1 MGLVMLYFKEDKSV
15 AGVPIDA
22 FKRVVGV

>member
-1 MGLVMLYFKEDKSV
+1 VMLYFKEDKSV